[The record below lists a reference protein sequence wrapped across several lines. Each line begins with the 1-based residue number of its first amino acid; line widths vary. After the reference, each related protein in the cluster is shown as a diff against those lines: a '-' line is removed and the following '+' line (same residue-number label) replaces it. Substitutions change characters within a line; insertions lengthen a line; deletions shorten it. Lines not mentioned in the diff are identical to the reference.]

1 MNSFEFENTIREI
14 TTFKDIIVVVTSK
27 EIYLW
32 KDGEIMEGTPIETD
46 SFTSVCDLDK
56 DGKTNLIISR
66 DAFLYNFEIE

>member
-1 MNSFEFENTIREI
+1 
-14 TTFKDIIVVVTSK
+14 
-27 EIYLW
+27 
-32 KDGEIMEGTPIETD
+32 MEGTPIETD